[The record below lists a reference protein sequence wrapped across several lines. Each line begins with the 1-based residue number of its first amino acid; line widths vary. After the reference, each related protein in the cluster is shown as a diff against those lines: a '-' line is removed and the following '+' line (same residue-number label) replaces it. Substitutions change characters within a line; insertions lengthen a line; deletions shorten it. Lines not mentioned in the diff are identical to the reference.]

1 MKTCIPCLPEW
12 QRFCPNCGEA
22 LDQVE
27 YYTANAVSANSTRV
41 DYNTVRTTTVYRNVH
56 PHVGGFCRYCAAK
69 EVAGKRKAGLI
80 LAFAGFVGGL
90 AAMMYMVIKAA
101 NGGPSSGPEL
111 LLMLGG
117 FFAGI
122 SGISIFA
129 GSNMKQGIP
138 LPQPVLYMKFI
149 AQLKKENPQPGVVY
163 LPPAEA
169 KRLTVM
175 S

>member
-1 MKTCIPCLPEW
+1 MKTCIPNLPEG
-12 QRFCPNCGEA
+12 QRFCSNCGKA
-22 LDQVE
+22 LDLVE
-27 YYTANAVSANSTRV
+27 YYTANVVSANSTRV

-56 PHVGGFCRYCAAK
+56 PHIGGFCRHCAANK
-69 EVAGKRKAGLI
+69 VAGKRKGGLI
-80 LAFAGFVGGL
+80 LSLAGFVGGL
-90 AAMMYMVIKAA
+90 AAMMYMVIRAA

-122 SGISIFA
+122 YGISIFA
-129 GSNMKQGIP
+129 GSNMKQGRP

-149 AQLKKENPQPGVVY
+149 SQLKKENPQPGVVY

-169 KRLTVM
+169 KKLTIM
-175 S
+175 H